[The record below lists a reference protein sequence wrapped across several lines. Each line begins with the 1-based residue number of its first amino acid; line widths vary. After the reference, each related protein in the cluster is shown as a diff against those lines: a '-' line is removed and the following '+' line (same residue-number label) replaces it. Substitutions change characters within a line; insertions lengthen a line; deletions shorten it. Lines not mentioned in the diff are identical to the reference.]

1 MKILLVS
8 TAWPWPTRKGHQL
21 RLLQLANGLARWHE
35 VTLLVPAAAGG
46 GEPGAREARAFAI
59 ETFHLPRLAA
69 LPGVGAAF
77 LGGRSLESGLV
88 ASGDLRRRLREL
100 APRFDRVVLQ
110 LVRLAG
116 VTDLLAGTPWVLDL
130 VDSLSLN
137 LERRAALDRFWMRPL
152 LRFEAR
158 RLAADERRMI
168 AASAL
173 ALLVSER
180 DRHHL
185 AAALPAHLAARLEVV
200 PLALPPWPASALPGA
215 PPATAAAR
223 VRPQPPAGECELA
236 ITGNLGYF
244 PTVRGIGWFLDQVW
258 PEVARKY
265 PRARLLVA
273 GARPP
278 RGLARRVRR
287 LGGRLI
293 ADPADLPALLAGSDV
308 ALAPLFAGSGT
319 PIKLLEALA
328 AAMPAVATAAAAEAL
343 DPALARC
350 VAIPEDAASWVTT
363 LHGLIA
369 NPVAAHARA
378 AIGARLMHELHDPER
393 IARALS
399 DLLERPLPPV

>member
-8 TAWPWPTRKGHQL
+8 TAWPWPTRKGYQV
-21 RLLQLANGLARWHE
+21 RLLQLASALARHHE
-35 VTLLVPAAAGG
+35 VTLLVPRGKGPWPPPPPVGG
-46 GEPGAREARAFAI
+46 APPVCTV
-59 ETFHLPRLAA
+59 ETFRLSRASAA
-69 LPGVGAAF
+69 RGVGAAI
-77 LGGRSLESGLV
+77 LAGRALESGLV
-88 ASGDLRRRLREL
+88 VSEDLRRRLSEL
-100 APRFDRVVLQ
+100 APQFDRVVLQ

-116 VTDLLAGTPWVLDL
+116 VADLLAGTPWVLDL

-137 LERRAALDRFWMRPL
+137 LERRAALDRIWMRPL

-168 AASAL
+168 AASSA

-180 DRHHL
+180 DRRHL
-185 AAALPAHLAARLEVV
+185 AAALPPHLAARLAVV
-200 PLALPPWPASALPGA
+200 PLALTPPSPSPAV
-215 PPATAAAR
+215 AAAR
-223 VRPQPPAGECELA
+223 AARTAGEAELA

-244 PTVRGIGWFLDQVW
+244 PTARGIRWFLDQVW

-278 RGLARRVRR
+278 RGLAHQVRR
-287 LGGRLI
+287 LGGRLV
-293 ADPADLPALLAGSDV
+293 ADPEDLPALLAGADL
-308 ALAPLFAGSGT
+308 ALAPLLAGSGT

-328 AAMPAVATAAAAEAL
+328 AGIPAVATAAAAEGL

-350 VAIPEDAASWVTT
+350 VAIPEDAAAWVTT

-369 NPVAAHARA
+369 NPVAARARA
-378 AIGARLMHELHDPER
+378 AVGVQLVRDLHDPER
-393 IARALS
+393 VASALEAV
-399 DLLERPLPPV
+399 LERPLPAG